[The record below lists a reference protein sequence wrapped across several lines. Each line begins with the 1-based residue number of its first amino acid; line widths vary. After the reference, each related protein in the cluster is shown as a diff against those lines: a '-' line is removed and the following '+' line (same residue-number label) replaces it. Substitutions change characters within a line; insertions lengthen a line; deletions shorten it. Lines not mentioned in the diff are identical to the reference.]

1 MNRSGGRG
9 GHTVRIA
16 HAYGN
21 RRDGIEAAAA
31 ADVDLIEADIWYRA
45 GDIWVRHERRMQLLP
60 LLFDRS
66 PEGVN
71 NVGPWAFTVFPKHY
85 ARLDVDPLR
94 LKGLLERTRG
104 RRGLL
109 LDVKGDHAEEDA
121 RAYARTLARSLAE
134 ARCEESVI
142 VCGQTDVL
150 DTIREVAP
158 HLDVR
163 YSIEKQW
170 QWEKLPHRLEA
181 KPGLRGVCVDREFL
195 SDTVARFLEEAGL
208 QVFCWT
214 VDDPAE
220 ARRLMELGVDGI
232 ISNSLPLLE
241 QLDGG

>member
-1 MNRSGGRG
+1 MIRSGGR
-9 GHTVRIA
+9 TVRIA

-21 RRDGIEAAAA
+21 RRDRIEAAAA
-31 ADVDLIEADIWYRA
+31 ASVDFIEADIWYRA
-45 GDIWVRHERRMQLLP
+45 GDIWVRHERRMPFLP
-60 LLFDRS
+60 LLLDRR
-66 PEGVN
+66 PRGMH
-71 NVGPWAFTVFPKHY
+71 NVGPWTLPVLPNYY
-85 ARLDVDPLR
+85 ARLDIDPPR
-94 LKGLLERTRG
+94 LTELLERTRG

-109 LDVKGDHAEEDA
+109 LDVKGDPAEEGA
-121 RAYARTLARSLAE
+121 RAYARSLARSLAE
-134 ARCEESVI
+134 ARCEGSVI

-170 QWEKLPHRLEA
+170 QWEKLPRRLDA
-181 KPGLRGVCVDREFL
+181 RPGLRGVCMNRKFL
-195 SDTVARFLEEAGL
+195 SDTVARTLEEAGL

-220 ARRLMELGVDGI
+220 ATRLLALGVDGI

-241 QLDGG
+241 QLDEGG